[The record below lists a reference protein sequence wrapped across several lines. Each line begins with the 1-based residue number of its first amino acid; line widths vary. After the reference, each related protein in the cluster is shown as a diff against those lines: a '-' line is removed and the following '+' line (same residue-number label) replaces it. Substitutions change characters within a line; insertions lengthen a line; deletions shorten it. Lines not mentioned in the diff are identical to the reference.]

1 MAFLASCWFITET
14 FIIPDGFRKWFCLSF
29 FIHPFFLF
37 VCQVFLWLKL
47 LKEWLL
53 FLVLYPLRITFIF
66 GLYILGIVR
75 NWFIYFLSMV
85 RLRKDHDHEAG
96 VEKFENLQICNYS
109 QIAGFPQ
116 ILSIFSP
123 VETKMEI
130 LAIQSGVFQ
139 EEKDDCAEDSVSH
152 EDEDMEEPVIYHD
165 EDTDEMEY
173 LLCYSSPSTE
183 YESSTKCLPACS
195 SESYDSQHDQE
206 LYMDDSTPSV
216 YTSSLQIMKSEAVAA
231 EDKDELDA
239 FYKKYTERMR
249 WFDMLNYD
257 RTCGTSAILNKQ
269 LGAPSRFESSEPQN
283 SVVPYIS
290 WSKNDRRKLLRS
302 LESDFEMVYVAQS
315 CLSWEALHHQ
325 YTKAKALESSASQ
338 SNKFDKNVAAE
349 FQKFQVLLERFMEDE
364 KPEDKRVWN
373 YVQRRF
379 SFRGLLQVP
388 EVSGTINL
396 DNLKGIYDVM
406 DYDLEKYSL
415 WTYPPVEDP
424 RDLELLADLTKRLQK
439 KKIGL
444 KNLEGKKRCLFKRI
458 VNPVEES
465 QRKEM
470 LFAMTDMKLV
480 SRVLQMVMVSSSQLK
495 WCQEKLD
502 NVQFIDGK
510 VVRAPISSLF
520 PPS

>member
-388 EVSGTINL
+388 EVS
-396 DNLKGIYDVM
+396 DNKRSWWKVRS
-406 DYDLEKYSL
+406 SL